1 MRTKAVGA
9 LFAGGVVVV
18 AAAVA
23 IPAINGLGREPD
35 IPVYRVERGGFSRT
49 VVAEGVLE
57 AERTTPLTS
66 PSQTRLP
73 LTIAWLATDGT
84 RVSKDE
90 VVIRFDPT
98 EMEQNLLDGQSERAT
113 AETRAQKQTVESAA
127 TVENLDRDAGLAGL
141 ELQYARE
148 FQNKD
153 PEIFSRAEIIESE
166 IDEDLA
172 TRKKDHA
179 KETRVLTEDLSQV
192 ELDLIGLERRKADL
206 KIEQAEAGLRSLEV
220 RAPHDGIFVLK
231 RDWRGSTQVGQT
243 VWPGQPLG
251 EIPRLEVMQ
260 AKVFVLEA
268 DAGGLEEGISAEV
281 VLEAHP
287 LERYQATV
295 KSVAAL
301 AKRRNPR
308 SPVQYFEVILEL
320 ESTDPERMKPGQR
333 LQASLFLADLD
344 DVLAVPRQAVIEE
357 EDGDR
362 LVYRRDG
369 GEFRPVEVE
378 LGAAALGRV
387 VVERGLDEGDVIA
400 LADPTRAGDSG
411 ESADDESGP
420 NGSGE
425 AP

>member
-1 MRTKAVGA
+1 MKPSAVGG

-23 IPAINGLGREPD
+23 IPAFNSLGRGPE
-35 IPVYRVERGGFSRT
+35 IPVYRVERGAFSRT

-57 AERTTPLTS
+57 AEKTTPLTS
-66 PSQTRLP
+66 PAETRLP
-73 LTIAWLATDGT
+73 LTIAWLAADGS
-84 RVSKDE
+84 RISKDD

-98 EMEQNLLDGQSERAT
+98 EMEQNLLDGESERAT
-113 AETRAQKQTVESAA
+113 AETRAEKQTVESAA
-127 TVENLDRDAGLAGL
+127 AFENLDRDAGLAGL
-141 ELQYARE
+141 ELQYAQE
-148 FQNKD
+148 FQSKD

-179 KETRVLTEDLSQV
+179 KDTRVLSEDLSQV
-192 ELDLIGLERRKADL
+192 ELDLIGLEKRKADL

-251 EIPRLEVMQ
+251 EIPRLDVMQ

-268 DAGGLEEGISAEV
+268 DAGGLAEGITADV

-287 LERYQATV
+287 LERYRATV

-320 ESTDPERMKPGQR
+320 ETTDPERMKPGQR
-333 LQASLFLADLD
+333 LHASLFLEDLD
-344 DVLAVPRQAVIEE
+344 DVLSVPRQAVVEE

-369 GEFRPVEVE
+369 GGFEPVEIE

-387 VVERGLDEGDVIA
+387 VIAKGLDEGDVIA
-400 LADPTRAGDSG
+400 LADPTRTADSA
-411 ESADDESGP
+411 ESSDE
-420 NGSGE
+420 E

>member
-1 MRTKAVGA
+1 
-9 LFAGGVVVV
+9 
-18 AAAVA
+18 
-23 IPAINGLGREPD
+23 
-35 IPVYRVERGGFSRT
+35 
-49 VVAEGVLE
+49 
-57 AERTTPLTS
+57 
-66 PSQTRLP
+66 
-73 LTIAWLATDGT
+73 
-84 RVSKDE
+84 
-90 VVIRFDPT
+90 
-98 EMEQNLLDGQSERAT
+98 
-113 AETRAQKQTVESAA
+113 
-127 TVENLDRDAGLAGL
+127 
-141 ELQYARE
+141 
-148 FQNKD
+148 
-153 PEIFSRAEIIESE
+153 
-166 IDEDLA
+166 
-172 TRKKDHA
+172 
-179 KETRVLTEDLSQV
+179 VLTEGLSQV